1 MKTFDLT
8 KQMRKPV
15 IEQDNVMG
23 GYMHVVCAPV
33 YVGFKTDTIIFT
45 RKNIANARRSK
56 LAVV

>member
-1 MKTFDLT
+1 MKIFDLT

-23 GYMHVVCAPV
+23 GYIPVVCAPV
-33 YVGFKTDTIIFT
+33 YVGFKTDTIFT
-45 RKNIANARRSK
+45 SKNIVNARRSK